1 MPKNPVQG
9 QLHFYLHKS
18 VMRVRSGGNFD
29 PSSQN
34 SKSRFNVTSP
44 YGVSI
49 WENALKYD
57 TIILALRAVRFQSEV
72 RQS

>member
-1 MPKNPVQG
+1 
-9 QLHFYLHKS
+9 
-18 VMRVRSGGNFD
+18 MRVRSGGNFD

-34 SKSRFNVTSP
+34 SKSHFIVASP
-44 YGVSI
+44 YGMSI

-72 RQS
+72 RQSYV